1 MGSILG
7 FDSMLYKTSKDSEKT
22 IKMKKTPHSDAYV
35 LEKQG
40 ILQSYFQDVM
50 AILHPYHNNKYS
62 TLVDKDSFDCAWQFG
77 KEMLERPIE
86 KLLFNDYLYLL
97 GLVSS
102 CEDLVGFGLQTGYIK
117 SVKNFGIY
125 GYALMSSSTLDQFNS
140 VADRIFNA
148 IYEPLIVRHDVVGE
162 MLNISYIPISPIISN
177 QYIPLMEQVVLCGIA
192 LMKARLPVEVDWQEC
207 IINCNYSKPTYFSQ
221 YQDYFSGQVNF
232 DASVMQLCIP
242 LDWLKVSNQTSNEF
256 IYLQCEK
263 KIDEILGGL
272 HSRDNLS
279 GKVRYLL
286 LSHSFN
292 NMPSITE
299 VADSLYMVERTL
311 RYKLSKEKTSCRI
324 ILNEVKSELAKRYL
338 RESDL
343 SVQEIAFSLGYQH
356 TQNFYRSFSKEIGTT
371 PEQYRKQYRN
381 S

>member
-1 MGSILG
+1 M
-7 FDSMLYKTSKDSEKT
+7 KT
-22 IKMKKTPHSDAYV
+22 IPHSDAYV
-35 LEKQG
+35 LERQG

-50 AILHPYHNNKYS
+50 AILHPYHNDKYS

-77 KEMLERPIE
+77 KEMMERPIE
-86 KLLFNDYLYLL
+86 ELLFNDYLYLL
-97 GLVSS
+97 ELVSS
-102 CEDLVGFGLQTGYIK
+102 CEDLMGFGLQTGNIK

-125 GYALMSSSTLDQFNS
+125 GYALMSSSTLDQFNA

-148 IYEPLIVRHDVVGE
+148 IYEPLIIRHDVVGE
-162 MLNISYIPISPIISN
+162 MLNISYLPISPIVSH

-192 LMKARLPVEVDWQEC
+192 LMKARLPVGVDWQKC
-207 IINCNYSKPTYFSQ
+207 IINCNYSKPAYFSQ

-232 DASVMQLCIP
+232 NTPIMQLCVP
-242 LDWLKVSNQTSNEF
+242 VDWLMLSNQTGNEF
-256 IYLQCEK
+256 IYMQCEK
-263 KIDEILGGL
+263 KIDEILGSL
-272 HSRDNLS
+272 HSKNNLS
-279 GKVRYLL
+279 GKVRHLL
-286 LSHSFN
+286 LSRSFN
-292 NMPSITE
+292 DMPSIIE

-311 RYKLSKEKTSCRI
+311 RYQLTKEKTSFRK

-343 SVQEIAFSLGYQH
+343 SIQEIAFSLGYTH
-356 TQNFYRSFSKEIGTT
+356 TQNFYRAFSKELGTT